1 MAGYATPSWVDGIT
15 PPGVD
20 AASLKALGY
29 AVELAEHPYGTCATA
44 AGTAAKTV
52 NIDFSG
58 SLTLFTGLSIK
69 VKFNN
74 ANTAASPTL
83 NVNGTGAKSI
93 VAPGFTGTVT
103 WSANQILDLTY
114 NGSQWVIFAQDVYNK
129 TQSLSSTTA
138 SAMNTKFG
146 STPATPDAALALLTS
161 VIPTVTSNAKVST
174 GSYTGT
180 GTSGASNPTVI
191 NCGFV
196 PKLVIISENIAWS
209 GTMFLWFAG
218 LTSVK
223 YATTAEQATV
233 SVSGNTLRVYCATGS
248 DTSKQMSQMNLQGRT
263 YYWFAIGV

>member
-1 MAGYATPSWVDGIT
+1 MAGYSTPTWVNGST
-15 PPGVD
+15 PAIN
-20 AASLKALGY
+20 AAALTAMGQ
-29 AVELAEHPYGTCATA
+29 AIELSEHPYGTCSTA

-52 NIDFSG
+52 TIDFSG
-58 SLTLFTGLSIK
+58 NLSLFAGLSIK
-69 VKFNN
+69 VKFSNT
-74 ANTAASPTL
+74 NTASSPTL

-93 VAPGFTGTVT
+93 VFPGYTGSVT
-103 WSANQILDLTY
+103 WAANQILDLTY
-114 NGSQWVIFAQDVYNK
+114 NGSQWVVYNQDVYTK

-138 SAMNTKFG
+138 TAMNTKFG

-191 NCGFV
+191 DCGFV
-196 PKLVIISENIAWS
+196 PKLVIISENITWS
-209 GTMFLWFAG
+209 GTMLLWFAG

-223 YATTAEQATV
+223 YATTAELATV

-248 DTSKQMSQMNLQGRT
+248 DTAKQYAQMNLQGRT